1 MFFFWRIC
9 SSPILFWDLLT
20 FRTVN
25 ATSKFFHPI
34 LTRNLIQW
42 NVAASKTRSS
52 KPAITN
58 LKVKVTFDLTRIHNW
73 DNVLLK
79 LQLICYLTLV
89 FIRNIL
95 ILWNGVVNI
104 DWLWLQKYCAPI
116 VAFFVCH
123 IAICFNLSI
132 DKWAT
137 DHFSFLQL
145 CWNIHIIIH
154 LK

>member
-1 MFFFWRIC
+1 MR
-9 SSPILFWDLLT
+9 LHD
-20 FRTVN
+20 
-25 ATSKFFHPI
+25 FFHPI
-34 LTRNLIQW
+34 LPRDLIQW

-73 DNVLLK
+73 DKMFLK
-79 LQLICYLTLV
+79 LEPIIYLSLI
-89 FIRNIL
+89 FIRNIH
-95 ILWNGVVNI
+95 ILWNRMVIINWI
-104 DWLWLQKYCAPI
+104 WLQKYCRPI
-116 VAFFVCH
+116 VEFFVCH

-145 CWNIHIIIH
+145 CWNIYIIIH
-154 LK
+154 SWNFAKTDILLK